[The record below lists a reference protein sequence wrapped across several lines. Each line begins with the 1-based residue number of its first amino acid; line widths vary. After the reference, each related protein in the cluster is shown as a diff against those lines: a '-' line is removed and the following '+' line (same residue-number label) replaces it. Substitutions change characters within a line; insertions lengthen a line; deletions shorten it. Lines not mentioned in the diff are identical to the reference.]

1 MKSNIEKV
9 YSKLPQKKHNFRKHK
24 VALGKKDELDNLFSD
39 IVSMDE
45 EIDNVYS
52 DLRSIATKTNVVIEE
67 FENIANEIKQSAEEL
82 GVDFETI
89 VPSAYFSRINNISE
103 KTEAIKSL

>member
-1 MKSNIEKV
+1 MKNNIEKV
-9 YSKLPQKKHNFRKHK
+9 YNKLPKKVNLKNHK
-24 VALGKKDELDNLFSD
+24 VDLAKTDELDNLFFD

-45 EIDNVYS
+45 EIDNIYS
-52 DLRSIATKTNVVIEE
+52 DLRSVSTNTNVVIEE
-67 FENIANEIKQSAEEL
+67 FKKIANEIKQSAEEL

-89 VPSAYFSRINNISE
+89 VPSAYFSRINNISK

>member
-9 YSKLPQKKHNFRKHK
+9 YSKLPQKKHNFKKQR
-24 VALGKKDELDNLFSD
+24 VDLGKTDELENLFLD

-45 EIDNVYS
+45 EIDNIYS
-52 DLRSIATKTNVVIEE
+52 DLRSVATKTNVVIEE

-82 GVDFETI
+82 GVDYNTI
-89 VPSAYFSRINNISE
+89 VPSAYFSRINNISK